1 MGTLKDE
8 AQAYEPPQTKNI
20 TDLEKV
26 PVDVVVEERDFTR
39 QDGTSFSMKVIT
51 VDGSDYRVPTSVLK
65 SLKEIVKEK
74 PEIKFIKVN
83 KSGEGLKTTYTVIP
97 LE

>member
-8 AQAYEPPQTKNI
+8 AEAYEAPQTKNI
-20 TDLEKV
+20 TELDKV
-26 PVDVVVEERDFTR
+26 SVDVVVEDAEFNRS
-39 QDGTSFSMKVIT
+39 DGTTFAIKTINVN
-51 VDGSDYRVPTSVLK
+51 GAFYRVPISVLK

-74 PEIKFIKVN
+74 PEVKFIKVN

-97 LE
+97 L